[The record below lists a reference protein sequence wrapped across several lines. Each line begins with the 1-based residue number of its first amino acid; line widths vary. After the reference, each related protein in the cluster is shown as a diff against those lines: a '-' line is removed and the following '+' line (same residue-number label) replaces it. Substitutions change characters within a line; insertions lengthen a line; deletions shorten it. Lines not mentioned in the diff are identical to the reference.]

1 MALHK
6 LFVDDFEEEPFT
18 LLAIHC
24 TLQDFRMAYLLNKHL
39 NIGLSRKSQDLD
51 FEYTEASYSIY
62 EWSDT
67 EQLIDWFL
75 VSNICK
81 KEENTLTSS
90 GSLFDSANKV
100 LRTHNL
106 VSEYKN
112 VNYLLKIENEGHL
125 FNEKAVINKIQEIPQ
140 VVTAYSIDVS
150 QIKLKENLIFN

>member
-24 TLQDFRMAYLLNKHL
+24 TLKDSRMAYLLNKHL
-39 NIGLSRKSQDLD
+39 NIGLCRKSQDLD

-62 EWSDT
+62 EWSDE

-90 GSLFDSANKV
+90 GSLFDSTNKV

-106 VSEYKN
+106 VPEFKN

-125 FNEKAVINKIQEIPQ
+125 FNEKAVISKIQEIPQ
-140 VVTAYSIDVS
+140 VVAAYSIDVS
-150 QIKLKENLIFN
+150 QLKLKENLIFN

>member
-6 LFVDDFEEEPFT
+6 LFVDDFEDEPFT
-18 LLAIHC
+18 LVAIHC
-24 TLQDFRMAYLLNKHL
+24 TLQDFRMAYLLNKYL
-39 NIGLSRKSQDLD
+39 DIGFSRKSQDLD
-51 FEYTEASYSIY
+51 FEYTEASYSLY
-62 EWSDT
+62 QWSDK

-90 GSLFDSANKV
+90 GSLFDSTNKV

-106 VSEYKN
+106 VPEYKN

-125 FNEKAVINKIQEIPQ
+125 FNEKAVISKIQDIPQ
-140 VVTAYSIDVS
+140 IVTAYSIDVS

>member
-6 LFVDDFEEEPFT
+6 LLVDDFEEDPFT

-39 NIGLSRKSQDLD
+39 NISLSRNEQDLD

-62 EWSDT
+62 DWCDK
-67 EQLIDWFL
+67 EQIIDWFL

-90 GSLFDSANKV
+90 GSLFESNNK
-100 LRTHNL
+100 LIRTHNL
-106 VSEYKN
+106 VPEYKN

-125 FNEKAVINKIQEIPQ
+125 FNEKAVIHKIQEIPQ
-140 VVTAYSIDVS
+140 VVTTYSIDVS
-150 QIKLKENLIFN
+150 RLKLKENLIFN